1 MSKEFPFFKQMDAMD
16 CGPTCLRMIAK
27 FYGKN
32 FSGEYLREKSFLT
45 KTGVSLSGITQAA
58 ENIGFQSLVL
68 HSTFELLKEEVPL
81 PCIAHWRDRHF
92 VVIHRIE
99 KDKVYV
105 VDPGFG
111 RVTYTKEEFLKGWI
125 PHQSLSMDSAE
136 GIILVLE
143 PTVDFFDEHQKP
155 EKKVS
160 FGFLLPFIRPYRKL
174 IIQLIIGLLI
184 GSLIQLIFPFLTQ
197 AIVDVGINQNNLNF
211 IHLVLIGQ
219 MVLFFAQT
227 TSMAIR
233 SWLLLHITSRVNISL
248 LSNFLIKLMKLPIAF
263 FDTRSTGDILQRI
276 QDNTRVQ
283 NFLSTSSLN
292 ILFSGLNVMVFGAVL
307 FYYSIPIFLV
317 FLVCTSANILWVS
330 AFMKKR
336 AVLDYKRFDQAAG
349 NQSSTMQLING
360 MQEIKLNNSERRRR
374 WEWELIQVRLF
385 KLSMKGLTLNQL
397 QDIGAGFVIQL
408 MGFLVTYL
416 AAKNVIEGNF
426 TLGVML
432 SIQFIIGQLNAPVS
446 AFAGFIQSYQD
457 AKISLER
464 LAEIHN
470 REDEVEPDNDNID
483 ELPTN
488 KDITLKNVSFRY
500 GSEKS
505 LLVLDNINLTIPQGK
520 VTAIVGASGS
530 GKTTLLK
537 MIFKFYEPTKGRIE
551 IGKSSIKNLNSDFW
565 RKNVGAV
572 MQEGYLFSDT
582 IVRNITESD
591 SDGLLDK
598 EKLQLAVRV
607 ANLEEFI
614 EQLPKGYKTRVGPSG
629 IGLSGGQKQ
638 RIFIARAVYKDSEYL
653 LFDEATSS
661 LDANNER
668 IIMERMEEFYKTKTV
683 IVVAHRLSTVINADQ
698 IVVLDRGRIIEQ
710 GTHIELSKAKGAYYS
725 LIKNQLE
732 LGE

>member
-1 MSKEFPFFKQMDAMD
+1 MSKEFPFFKQMDDMD
-16 CGPTCLRMIAK
+16 CGPTCLKMIAK
-27 FYGKN
+27 YYGRN
-32 FSGEYLREKSFLT
+32 FSSEMLREKSFLT
-45 KTGVSLSGITQAA
+45 KTGVSLSGISQAA
-58 ENIGFQSLVL
+58 ENIGFQTLVL
-68 HSTFELLKEEVPL
+68 HSTFEMLKNEVPL

-92 VVIHRIE
+92 VVIHKLE

-105 VDPGFG
+105 IDPAFG
-111 RVTYTKEEFLKGWI
+111 RITYSAEEFLKGWI
-125 PHQSLSMDSAE
+125 PHQRPSMDSAE
-136 GIILVLE
+136 GILLVLE
-143 PTVDFFDEHQKP
+143 PTVEFFNENHQQV
-155 EKKVS
+155 KKVN
-160 FGFLLPFIRPYRKL
+160 FGFLVPFLRPYRKL
-174 IIQLIIGLLI
+174 IVQLIIGLFI

-211 IHLVLIGQ
+211 INLVLIGQ

-248 LSNFLIKLMKLPIAF
+248 LSSFLIKLMKLPIAF
-263 FDTRSTGDILQRI
+263 FDSRSTGDILQRI

-292 ILFSGLNVMVFGAVL
+292 ILFSGLNVLIFGAVL
-307 FYYSIPIFLV
+307 FYYSLPIFLV
-317 FLVCTSANILWVS
+317 FLTCTAANIIWVS
-330 AFMKKR
+330 SFMKKR
-336 AVLDYKRFDQAAG
+336 AELDYKRFDQASG

-374 WEWELIQVRLF
+374 WEWELIQVKLF
-385 KLSMKGLTLNQL
+385 KLSIKGLTLNQY
-397 QDIGAGFVIQL
+397 QDIGAGFLIQL

-457 AKISLER
+457 ARISLER

-470 REDEVEPDNDNID
+470 KENEVVDDNDNID

-488 KDITLKNVSFRY
+488 RDITFKNVSFRY
-500 GSEKS
+500 GSQKS
-505 LLVLDNINLTIPQGK
+505 ALILDNINLTIPKGK

-537 MIFKFYEPTKGRIE
+537 LILKFHDPTEGRIDV
-551 IGKSSIKNLNSDFW
+551 GSSNLSNINSDFW
-565 RKNVGAV
+565 RKNVGVV

-591 SDGLLDK
+591 SDGVLNK
-598 EKLQLAVRV
+598 KKLQMAVQV
-607 ANLEEFI
+607 ANLEDFI
-614 EQLPKGYKTRVGPSG
+614 EKLPKGYKTRVGPSG
-629 IGLSGGQKQ
+629 IGISGGQKQ
-638 RIFIARAVYKDSEYL
+638 RIFIARSVYKDSEYL

-661 LDANNER
+661 LDANNEK
-668 IIMERMEEFYKTKTV
+668 IIMERMEEFYKNKTV

-698 IVVLDRGRIIEQ
+698 IIVMDRGSIIEQ
-710 GTHIELSKAKGAYYS
+710 GTHAELSKAKGAYYT

>member
-1 MSKEFPFFKQMDAMD
+1 MSKEFPFFKQMDDMD
-16 CGPTCLRMIAK
+16 CGPTCLKMIAK
-27 FYGKN
+27 YYGRN
-32 FSGEYLREKSFLT
+32 FSSEMLREKSFLT
-45 KTGVSLSGITQAA
+45 KTGVSLSGISQAA
-58 ENIGFQSLVL
+58 ENIGFQTLVL
-68 HSTFELLKEEVPL
+68 HSTFEMLKDEVPL

-92 VVIHRIE
+92 VVIHKFE

-105 VDPGFG
+105 IDPAFG
-111 RVTYTKEEFLKGWI
+111 RITYSAEEFLKGWI
-125 PHQSLSMDSAE
+125 PHQRPSMDSAE
-136 GIILVLE
+136 GILIVLE
-143 PTVDFFDEHQKP
+143 PTVEFFNENHQQV
-155 EKKVS
+155 KKVNFS
-160 FGFLLPFIRPYRKL
+160 FLVPFLRPYRKL
-174 IIQLIIGLLI
+174 IVQLIIGLFI

-211 IHLVLIGQ
+211 INLVLIGQ

-248 LSNFLIKLMKLPIAF
+248 LSSFLIKLMKLPIAF
-263 FDTRSTGDILQRI
+263 FDSRSTGDILQRI

-292 ILFSGLNVMVFGAVL
+292 ILFSGLNVLIFGAVL
-307 FYYSIPIFLV
+307 FYYSLPIFLV
-317 FLVCTSANILWVS
+317 FLTCTAANIIWVS
-330 AFMKKR
+330 SFMKKR
-336 AVLDYKRFDQAAG
+336 AELDYERFDQASG

-374 WEWELIQVRLF
+374 WEWELIQVKLF
-385 KLSMKGLTLNQL
+385 KLSIKGLTLNQY

-432 SIQFIIGQLNAPVS
+432 SIQFIIGQLNTPVS

-457 AKISLER
+457 ARISLER

-470 REDEVEPDNDNID
+470 KENEVVDDNDNID

-488 KDITLKNVSFRY
+488 RDITFKNVSFRY
-500 GSEKS
+500 GSQKS
-505 LLVLDNINLTIPQGK
+505 ALILDNINLTIPKGK

-537 MIFKFYEPTKGRIE
+537 LILKFHDPTEGRIDV
-551 IGKSSIKNLNSDFW
+551 GSSNLSNINSDFW
-565 RKNVGAV
+565 RKNVGVV

-591 SDGLLDK
+591 SDGVLNK
-598 EKLQLAVRV
+598 KKLQMAVQV
-607 ANLEEFI
+607 ANLEDFI
-614 EQLPKGYKTRVGPSG
+614 EKLPKGYKTRVGPSG

-638 RIFIARAVYKDSEYL
+638 RIFIARSVYKDSEYL

-661 LDANNER
+661 LDANNEK
-668 IIMERMEEFYKTKTV
+668 IIMERMEEFYKNKTV

-698 IVVLDRGRIIEQ
+698 IIVMDRGSIIEQ
-710 GTHIELSKAKGAYYS
+710 GTHAELSKAKGAYYT